1 MKLYLASASPR
12 RRDLLEQL
20 HIEFEVAKSTYE
32 EHNEQAT
39 NPYELVEAQALGKAL
54 EAVIPITAGLETTK
68 TAGAT
73 ETTAATEPMDV
84 AKATGTRTAAESQGY
99 IVIGSD
105 TIVAHKGHVLGKP
118 ADMAEA
124 VQMLKE
130 LSGDTHEVVT
140 GVALCRY
147 DEQHQLVTKQVF
159 HVVTKVVF
167 YPLTDAEIESYVATG
182 EPLDK
187 AGAYGIQG
195 QGAYLVE
202 RIEGSYTNVVGLP
215 VEVVARYLQKL

>member
-1 MKLYLASASPR
+1 MKIYLASASPR

-20 HIEFEVAKSTYE
+20 HIEFEVVTSTYE

-39 NPYELVEAQALGKAL
+39 SPYELVEAQALGKAL
-54 EAVIPITAGLETTK
+54 AASVPETGDDK
-68 TAGAT
+68 N
-73 ETTAATEPMDV
+73 
-84 AKATGTRTAAESQGY
+84 Y

-118 ADMAEA
+118 ANEEEA
-124 VQMLKE
+124 AQMLRE
-130 LSGDTHEVVT
+130 LSDDTHEVVT
-140 GVALCRY
+140 GVALCYY
-147 DEQHQLVTKQVF
+147 DGDKQLIKQEVF
-159 HVVTKVVF
+159 HVVTKVLF
-167 YPLTDAEIESYVATG
+167 YSLSDAEIKAYVATG

-215 VEVVARYLQKL
+215 VEVVARYLRRMGAPD

>member
-1 MKLYLASASPR
+1 MKIYLASASPR

-20 HIEFEVAKSTYE
+20 HIEFEVVTSTYE
-32 EHNEQAT
+32 EHNEEFES
-39 NPYELVEAQALGKAL
+39 PYELVEAQALGKAL
-54 EAVIPITAGLETTK
+54 AALVPETGVDK
-68 TAGAT
+68 TY
-73 ETTAATEPMDV
+73 V
-84 AKATGTRTAAESQGY
+84 
-99 IVIGSD
+99 VIGSD

-118 ADMAEA
+118 ANEKEA
-124 VQMLKE
+124 VQMLRE

-140 GVALCRY
+140 GVALCYY
-147 DEQHQLVTKQVF
+147 DGDKELIKQEVF
-159 HVVTKVVF
+159 HVVTKVLF
-167 YPLTDAEIESYVATG
+167 YSLSDAEIKAYVATG

-215 VEVVARYLQKL
+215 VEVVARYLRCMGAPD

>member
-20 HIEFEVAKSTYE
+20 HIEFEVVSSTYE
-32 EHNEQAT
+32 EHNEQAM

-54 EAVIPITAGLETTK
+54 EALIPVTTDSETTE
-68 TAGAT
+68 AT
-73 ETTAATEPMDV
+73 DTTDT
-84 AKATGTRTAAESQGY
+84 TTAAESKGY

-118 ADMAEA
+118 VDTTEA
-124 VQMLKE
+124 IQMLKE

-147 DEQHQLVTKQVF
+147 DEQHQLVAKEVF

-167 YPLTDAEIESYVATG
+167 YPLTDEEIKTYVATG

-187 AGAYGIQG
+187 VGAYGIQG

-215 VEVVARYLQKL
+215 VEVVARYLRKF

>member
-20 HIEFEVAKSTYE
+20 HIEFEVVSSTYE
-32 EHNEQAT
+32 EHNEQAM

-54 EAVIPITAGLETTK
+54 EALIPVTTDSETTE
-68 TAGAT
+68 AT
-73 ETTAATEPMDV
+73 DTTDT
-84 AKATGTRTAAESQGY
+84 TTAAESKGY

-118 ADMAEA
+118 VDTTEA
-124 VQMLKE
+124 IQMLKE

-147 DEQHQLVTKQVF
+147 DEQHQLVAKEVF
-159 HVVTKVVF
+159 HVVNKWYFIRSPMKKLKPTWQPENRLIKPVPMAF
-167 YPLTDAEIESYVATG
+167 RG
-182 EPLDK
+182 
-187 AGAYGIQG
+187 
-195 QGAYLVE
+195 
-202 RIEGSYTNVVGLP
+202 RGLIW
-215 VEVVARYLQKL
+215 

>member
-1 MKLYLASASPR
+1 MKIYLASASPR

-20 HIEFEVAKSTYE
+20 HIEFEVVTSTYE
-32 EHNEQAT
+32 EHNEQAA

-54 EAVIPITAGLETTK
+54 GALVPET
-68 TAGAT
+68 GCQQ
-73 ETTAATEPMDV
+73 DYV
-84 AKATGTRTAAESQGY
+84 
-99 IVIGSD
+99 VIGSD

-118 ADMAEA
+118 ANEKEA
-124 VQMLKE
+124 AQMLRE
-130 LSGDTHEVVT
+130 LSDDTHEVVT
-140 GVALCRY
+140 GVALCYY
-147 DEQHQLVTKQVF
+147 DGDKQLIKQEVF
-159 HVVTKVVF
+159 HVVTKVLF
-167 YPLTDAEIESYVATG
+167 YSLSDAEINAYVATG

-215 VEVVARYLQKL
+215 VEVVARYLRRMGAPD